1 MEANYIET
9 IATNKAEIEH
19 VKKETQLIM
28 QQLSEKIDSGF
39 KDVNNRL
46 DSVDARFD
54 ELDKTLPSR
63 IDERIKLYYKD
74 RVFQIIR
81 WAVVVAGSSIT
92 ITVVTKMILKAL
104 KLGWKFISIFTL
116 LFYLSAPKKLGAFF
130 LIN

>member
-1 MEANYIET
+1 MEANYIEA
-9 IATNKAEIEH
+9 IATNKSEIEH
-19 VKKETQLIM
+19 VRKETTLIM
-28 QQLSEKIDSGF
+28 QQLSDKIDSGF
-39 KDVNNRL
+39 KDVNKRL

-92 ITVVTKMILKAL
+92 ITVITKMILKAL
-104 KLGWKFISIFTL
+104 KL
-116 LFYLSAPKKLGAFF
+116 
-130 LIN
+130 N

>member
-104 KLGWKFISIFTL
+104 KLG
-116 LFYLSAPKKLGAFF
+116 
-130 LIN
+130 